1 MSDDSPLWQAI
12 VALPPRG
19 AEQHRYLLI
28 NQAAWQFEPK
38 VIASLSGFARMPL
51 LGQPISAATDGATP
65 FLLRLDGHIEHNA
78 ATRPLRQLCNTG
90 YYASAISVIDS
101 ALPMPALAA
110 TITDRCEAQLPDHQ
124 DVLLRIFD
132 TRVLE
137 AVLDHFS
144 TEQKSQLV
152 ACATQW
158 WFATREAELAP
169 LYVSPWPTQD
179 LFKPPWRLTQ
189 QQENAL
195 VDASDAD
202 AMADLLT
209 RRNTE
214 PLLALPY
221 PQRYRAVTQLL
232 AQCRALNIDA
242 VSDQAAY
249 CTLALIRGED
259 LARVSPWDQLL
270 PKVKRGELAFAAAL
284 EIAAGEEKQ

>member
-38 VIASLSGFARMPL
+38 VIASLSGFDRMPL

-78 ATRPLRQLCNTG
+78 ATHPLRQLCNTG

-110 TITDRCEAQLPDHQ
+110 AITDRCEAQLPDHQ

-144 TEQKSQLV
+144 AEQKSQLV

-195 VDASDAD
+195 VDASEAD
-202 AMADLLT
+202 AMVDLLK
-209 RRNTE
+209 RRNVE
-214 PLLALPY
+214 ALLALPY
-221 PQRYRAVTQLL
+221 PRRYLVVTQLL

-242 VSDQAAY
+242 ISDQAAY
-249 CTLALIRGED
+249 CTLVLMRGLRLED
-259 LARVSPWDQLL
+259 DPVWQALL
-270 PKVKRGELAFAAAL
+270 PRVKGKQMSFQAALQTASEAAA
-284 EIAAGEEKQ
+284 